1 MNTAR
6 ISPAAAVVFDVP
18 SDEDTVMGARVYVA
32 GGKSTDG
39 HRFSSVESYDPP
51 NDEWFECAPM
61 KEPRSD
67 AMAFSQGSR
76 FYVVGGENG
85 DAYAEDDGILRTVEV
100 YDEDL
105 GSPHFEYGPP
115 MPSPRCAAAI
125 GLIDGK
131 FYVAGGRGPQ
141 FEMLTSTVVFDVE
154 TQEWSHLAEMPEPVE
169 HGASAVVDGKLY
181 VAGGFSPEF
190 SDEIFIYDPATD
202 TWEKSKHVMRGAC
215 HTVAGTSA
223 NGQLVL
229 TGGYDAHGIRNLVEV
244 YDVRRNKW
252 DSPFPPLRFRV
263 GSHASVTIRLHD
275 LSLVRAANGTRILN
289 AAKQEALDKAM
300 HYKNSLV
307 DRVQLRASTAPARL
321 PGRKELK
328 AERKEL
334 KRREKAAKEARRA
347 RRKAGFRE

>member
-115 MPSPRCAAAI
+115 MPSPRCAAAS

-215 HTVAGTSA
+215 HTVADIMKCMGYEDGEQHSVFNYVNTLRRLLESEGQTIVCERTPVGLLGYRWVLLA
-223 NGQLVL
+223 SPAVLVALKNG
-229 TGGYDAHGIRNLVEV
+229 
-244 YDVRRNKW
+244 
-252 DSPFPPLRFRV
+252 S
-263 GSHASVTIRLHD
+263 
-275 LSLVRAANGTRILN
+275 
-289 AAKQEALDKAM
+289 
-300 HYKNSLV
+300 
-307 DRVQLRASTAPARL
+307 
-321 PGRKELK
+321 
-328 AERKEL
+328 
-334 KRREKAAKEARRA
+334 
-347 RRKAGFRE
+347 